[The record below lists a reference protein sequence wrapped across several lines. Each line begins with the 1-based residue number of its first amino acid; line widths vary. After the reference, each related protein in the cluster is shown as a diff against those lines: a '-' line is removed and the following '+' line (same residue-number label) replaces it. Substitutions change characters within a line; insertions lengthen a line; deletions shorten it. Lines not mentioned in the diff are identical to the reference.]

1 VEGIAGRYGG
11 LGLDRISM
19 HHLELWRKLS
29 GSQASQ
35 GEGGELG
42 WQVQQKRP
50 ECLLEKRLPRQ
61 FHNLPCNADLDK
73 FFKNALFKIGLNGS
87 FAVVTVHCVNA
98 NRRLF
103 ENMYY

>member
-1 VEGIAGRYGG
+1 MEDIAGRYGG
-11 LGLDRISM
+11 PRLDCVSVY
-19 HHLELWRKLS
+19 HLELRRKLS
-29 GSQASQ
+29 GSQASH
-35 GEGGELG
+35 GEGSEHS
-42 WQVQQKRP
+42 WQVRQKRP

-61 FHNLPCNADLDK
+61 FHNLPCNADLDN